1 MQPNHSACVALT
13 AKAIIFRCQKVEIA
27 WTFLSTFQQH
37 PHITTGLDSLAT
49 QHEMYA
55 NAQHSQRLIV
65 SAKMNVYPDVNP
77 SESEG
82 ARAFGDYIRLYR
94 HIGCCNNNFLTLNRT
109 YIHVSAL

>member
-27 WTFLSTFQQH
+27 WTLLSTFQQR
-37 PHITTGLDSLAT
+37 PAITTGLDSLAT

-65 SAKMNVYPDVNP
+65 SANMNVYPDVNP

-82 ARAFGDYIRLYR
+82 ARAFGDSNFILIQIGRIYIKYLS
-94 HIGCCNNNFLTLNRT
+94 ITNKMGKF
-109 YIHVSAL
+109 I